1 MATIGLCHY
10 KVGGTDGVSLE
21 MNKWRVAL
29 QRMGHTVHL
38 CGGDLGTGN
47 GYLIEELYHHR
58 EDAERMARNTFYD
71 LSDYPNGAALE
82 RDILSLAHVIEEK
95 LIAFIEEK
103 HIDLL
108 IPNNIWSIGANISAA
123 VAFTRVVRKLRIP
136 AIGHH
141 HDFHWESCREMQPTC
156 PEAKRIIDEYLP
168 PRDPLISH
176 VVINS
181 FAQGELRERRG
192 VQSTIVPNV
201 FDFSG
206 PDWQVDDYNRDFRSE
221 IGVGENDILVLQ
233 ATRIVPRKGIELAI
247 DLVEKLGQPMYRDQI
262 AQKGLYDGR
271 RFGKEGRIVLVL
283 AGYSEDPKKDYL
295 NRLQEKATRA
305 GVELLV
311 ISDRVRSERALE
323 DARKIYSL
331 WDCYVFADL
340 VTYPSLY
347 EGWGNQFLEAIR
359 ARLPVVLF
367 EYPVFQSDIKK
378 RGFDIISLG
387 SEVRGR
393 DDLGLVTVD
402 GETIRSAAEQAITA
416 LTDRAAREE
425 MAEHNLRLGKQ
436 FYSLESLEKSIQG
449 ILLGLSTSET
459 RRQSGGIHDNK

>member
-21 MNKWRVAL
+21 IDKWRLAL
-29 QRMGHTVHL
+29 ERMGHSVYL
-38 CGGDLGTGN
+38 CGGDLGTSD

-58 EDAERMARNTFYD
+58 EDVQRMAKNTFYE
-71 LSDYPNGAALE
+71 LSDYPDGAALE
-82 RDILSLAHVIEEK
+82 RDILSFADRIEAQLREF
-95 LIAFIEEK
+95 IADES
-103 HIDLL
+103 IDLL
-108 IPNNIWSIGANISAA
+108 IPNNIWSIGANPAA
-123 VAFTRVVRKLRIP
+123 SVAFTRVVRDLRIP
-136 AIGHH
+136 AIGHN
-141 HDFHWESCREMQPTC
+141 HDFHWEKFRGMRATC
-156 PEAKRIIDEYLP
+156 SEAQRIIDQYLP
-168 PRDPLISH
+168 PVDPLISH

-181 FAQGELRERRG
+181 FARDELLKRRG
-192 VQSTIVPNV
+192 ISSTVVPNV

-221 IGVGENDILVLQ
+221 IGVGENDLLVLQ
-233 ATRIVPRKGIELAI
+233 GTRIVSRKGIELAI

-262 AQKGLYDGR
+262 AQRGLYDGR
-271 RFGKEGRIVLVL
+271 RFGKEDRIVLVL

-305 GVELLV
+305 GVKLLV
-311 ISDRVRSERALE
+311 ISDLVRSERALE

-340 VTYPSLY
+340 ATYPSLY

-367 EYPVFQSDIKK
+367 EYPVFRSDIKE
-378 RGFDIISLG
+378 RGFNIISLG
-387 SEVRGR
+387 NEVRAR
-393 DDLGLVTVD
+393 DNLGLVTVD
-402 GETIRSAAEQAITA
+402 EERICSAAEQAIIA
-416 LTDRAAREE
+416 LADCPAREE
-425 MAEHNLRLGKQ
+425 MAEHNLRLGEK
-436 FYSLESLEKSIQG
+436 FYSMESLEKSLQG

-459 RRQSGGIHDNK
+459 RRQSGGINDNK

>member
-21 MNKWRVAL
+21 MDKWKTVL
-29 QRMGHTVHL
+29 QRMGSTVHL
-38 CGGDLGTGN
+38 CGGDLGAGD
-47 GYLIEELYHHR
+47 GHLIKELYHHR
-58 EDAERMARNTFYD
+58 KDVERMTANTFRELCDYD
-71 LSDYPNGAALE
+71 NGTLLE
-82 RDILSLAHVIEEK
+82 RDILALAQRIEEK
-95 LIAFIEEK
+95 LIAFIEEFS
-103 HIDLL
+103 IDLL
-108 IPNNIWSIGANISAA
+108 IPNNIWSIGVNVSAA

-136 AIGHH
+136 AIGHN
-141 HDFHWESCREMQPTC
+141 HDFHWEKFRGMRATC
-156 PEAKRIIDEYLP
+156 SEAQRIIDQYLP
-168 PRDPLISH
+168 PVDPLISH

-181 FAQGELRERRG
+181 FARDELLKRRG
-192 VQSTIVPNV
+192 ISSTVVPNV

-221 IGVGENDILVLQ
+221 IGVGENDLLVLQ
-233 ATRIVPRKGIELAI
+233 GTRIVSRKGIELAI

-262 AQKGLYDGR
+262 AQRGLYDGR
-271 RFGKEGRIVLVL
+271 RFGKEDRIVLVL

-305 GVELLV
+305 GVKLLV
-311 ISDRVRSERALE
+311 ISDLVRSERALE

-340 VTYPSLY
+340 ATYPSLY

-367 EYPVFQSDIKK
+367 EYPVFRSDIKE
-378 RGFDIISLG
+378 RGFNIISLG
-387 SEVRGR
+387 NEVRAR
-393 DDLGLVTVD
+393 DNLGLVTVD
-402 GETIRSAAEQAITA
+402 EERICSAAEQAIIA
-416 LTDRAAREE
+416 LADCPAREE
-425 MAEHNLRLGKQ
+425 MAEHNLRLGEK
-436 FYSLESLEKSIQG
+436 FYSMESLEKSLQG

-459 RRQSGGIHDNK
+459 RRQSGGINDNK

>member
-21 MNKWRVAL
+21 MDKWRMAL

-38 CGGDLGTGN
+38 CGGDLGTGD
-47 GYLIEELYHHR
+47 GYLIKELYHHR
-58 EDAERMARNTFYD
+58 EDVERMTGNAFRE
-71 LSDYPNGAALE
+71 LRDYENGALLE
-82 RDILSLAHVIEEK
+82 RDILALAQRIEDRLME
-95 LIAFIEEK
+95 FIEEFS
-103 HIDLL
+103 IDFL
-108 IPNNIWSIGANISAA
+108 IPNNIWSIGVNVSAA
-123 VAFTRVVRKLRIP
+123 IAFARVVRKLRIP

-141 HDFHWESCREMQPTC
+141 HDFHWESFRGMHATC
-156 PEAKRIIDEYLP
+156 PEAQRIIDEYLP

-181 FAQGELRERRG
+181 FAQGELRERCG

-206 PDWQVDDYNRDFRSE
+206 PDWQVDDYNRDFRFE
-221 IGVGENDILVLQ
+221 IGVGENDIMVLQ

-247 DLVEKLGQPMYRDQI
+247 DLVEKLGRPEYRNRV
-262 AQKGLYDGR
+262 AQRGLYDGR
-271 RFGKEGRIVLVL
+271 RFGEEDRIILVL
-283 AGYSEDPKKDYL
+283 AGYSEDPRKDYL
-295 NRLQEKATRA
+295 NRLQEKVTRA

-311 ISDRVRSERALE
+311 ISDRVRSERELE

-347 EGWGNQFLEAIR
+347 EGWGNQFLEGIR
-359 ARLPVVLF
+359 AKLPVVLF
-367 EYPVFQSDIKK
+367 EYPVFRSDIKQK
-378 RGFDIISLG
+378 GFDTISLG
-387 SEVRGR
+387 SEVRGK

-402 GETIRSAAEQAITA
+402 EETIRSAAEQAITA
-416 LTDRAAREE
+416 LTDRSAREE
-425 MAEHNLRLGKQ
+425 MAERNLRLGEQ
-436 FYSLESLEKSIQG
+436 FYSLESLEKSLQG
-449 ILLGLSTSET
+449 ILFSLSTGET
-459 RRQSGGIHDNK
+459 RRHSGGIHDK